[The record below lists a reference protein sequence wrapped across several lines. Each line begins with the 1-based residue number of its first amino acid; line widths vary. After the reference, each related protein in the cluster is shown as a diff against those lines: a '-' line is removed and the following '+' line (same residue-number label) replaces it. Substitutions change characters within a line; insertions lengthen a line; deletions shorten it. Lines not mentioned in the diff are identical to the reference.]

1 MYGSKM
7 MDKIA
12 NTNCLFFILY
22 IFQQGTYRKTKE
34 YVYNV
39 SIEGEHILDLFELKL
54 KLLK

>member
-22 IFQQGTYRKTKE
+22 IFQQGTYRKSKE